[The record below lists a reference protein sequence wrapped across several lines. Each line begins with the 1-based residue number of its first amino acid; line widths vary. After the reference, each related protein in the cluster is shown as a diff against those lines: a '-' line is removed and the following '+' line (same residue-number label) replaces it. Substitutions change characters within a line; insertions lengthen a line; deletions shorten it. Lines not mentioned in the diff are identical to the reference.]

1 MDSKINEKMRICFI
15 TYTDEEPVK
24 KLLESTYHQ
33 IGSVT
38 RKLKKKST
46 TQRDVQ
52 ASIAMGVRGAAAGGP
67 GGTRIMV
74 KIRIKPQTKY
84 YEERYGS
91 YKSAYDT
98 VVYYKI
104 YLIIQ
109 VIIRIYEKY
118 IFGLH
123 P

>member
-1 MDSKINEKMRICFI
+1 MSKL
-15 TYTDEEPVK
+15 K
-24 KLLESTYHQ
+24 K
-33 IGSVT
+33 
-38 RKLKKKST
+38 KKKST

-52 ASIAMGVRGAAAGGP
+52 AAIATGGRGAAAGGP

-74 KIRIKPQTKY
+74 DIRAKPKTKY
-84 YEERYGS
+84 YDERYGS
-91 YKSAYDT
+91 YKNAYDI
-98 VVYYKI
+98 VIYRKI

-118 IFGLH
+118 IFGIH